1 MQRAFS
7 VVVVMLQKFAES
19 CLLHLVPVQHSSLH
33 RAMISFFLDSA
44 MISFVGVKFNLQ
56 AGFGLR
62 RCVLSWSV
70 FVSPIVHLPLN
81 CVSLC
86 QNRHQD

>member
-1 MQRAFS
+1 MGVQRAFS

-19 CLLHLVPVQHSSLH
+19 CLLHLVSVQHSSLH
-33 RAMISFFLDSA
+33 RAMISF
-44 MISFVGVKFNLQ
+44 VRVKFNLQ
-56 AGFGLR
+56 AGFKLR